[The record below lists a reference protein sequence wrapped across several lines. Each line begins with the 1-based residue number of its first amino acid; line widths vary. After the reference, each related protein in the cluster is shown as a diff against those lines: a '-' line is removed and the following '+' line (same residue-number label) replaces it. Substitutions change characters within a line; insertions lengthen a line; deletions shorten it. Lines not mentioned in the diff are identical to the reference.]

1 MMTYFMY
8 VKCAWCGKLMKRV
21 ETNDPNMN
29 NKISHGICKD
39 CFEKTREE
47 YMKELKTKRRKK

>member
-1 MMTYFMY
+1 MTYFVY
-8 VKCAWCGKLMKRV
+8 IKCAWCGRLMKRV

-39 CFEKTREE
+39 CFKKTRGE